1 MSANT
6 PGWAE
11 LRADAKAGLGT
22 APDLGPILAPL
33 LAARSPAEGLAG
45 LLSRLPPANWLPTER
60 LRAIALAAYAAAPDA
75 VAASFADLETIHRL
89 NFEPGGRLG
98 IWLGGRGF
106 HVLAAWR
113 VAHALWMSGQQ
124 ALALAWKTGAGVLG
138 ADIHPAAQIGPGI
151 FLDHGIGVVIGE
163 TAVIEPEVCLW
174 HGVTLGSTLMQE
186 GDRHPKIRRGAI
198 LGAGATILG
207 NIEIGEGAVVA
218 AGSMVLASVPP
229 FTTAA
234 GNPAK
239 PRASYAHPY
248 GYTKKDLP
256 P

>member
-1 MSANT
+1 M
-6 PGWAE
+6 
-11 LRADAKAGLGT
+11 
-22 APDLGPILAPL
+22 
-33 LAARSPAEGLAG
+33 
-45 LLSRLPPANWLPTER
+45 
-60 LRAIALAAYAAAPDA
+60 
-75 VAASFADLETIHRL
+75 AASFADLETIHRL

-218 AGSMVLASVPP
+218 AGSMVLALSLIHISEP
-229 FTTAA
+229 T
-234 GNPAK
+234 
-239 PRASYAHPY
+239 RPY
-248 GYTKKDLP
+248 
-256 P
+256 